1 MAKKEMFEERYKTG
15 VTPWELARPDSNLI
29 DVVKK
34 ENIKPCKALEIGCGT
49 GSNAIW
55 LAQNGFDVTGFDFS
69 PLAIE
74 KAKEKSREKG
84 VEILFFVKD
93 FLKHEG
99 KSADVEFIFDRGCF
113 HSFETKD
120 DRNTFA
126 KNASYNLK
134 EQGCWLSLLGS
145 ADDLPRDT
153 GPPMRSA
160 LDIVTAVEPYFEI
173 LFLVSARFDSSREN
187 PARCWKC
194 LMRKRKKE

>member
-1 MAKKEMFEERYKTG
+1 
-15 VTPWELARPDSNLI
+15 VLRPGSLQDRIQIS

-55 LAQNGFDVTGFDFS
+55 LAQNGFDVTGIDFS

-126 KNASYNLK
+126 KNASYHLK
-134 EQGCWLSLLGS
+134 EQGCWFSLSGS